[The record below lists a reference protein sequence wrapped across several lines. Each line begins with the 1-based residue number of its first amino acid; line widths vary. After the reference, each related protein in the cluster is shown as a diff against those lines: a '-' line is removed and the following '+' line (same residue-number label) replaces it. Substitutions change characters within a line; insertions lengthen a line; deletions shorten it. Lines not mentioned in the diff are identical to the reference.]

1 MNEKRTTIKGF
12 FVVFADETQELN
24 RTKVVNEGRSGVFYK
39 KEDLVTTI
47 DSKMLLE
54 SKKQEMSIV
63 EIDVPNCAIISPNHN
78 KFGIKGG
85 QNIPI
90 TKIQKF
96 SKAMIAQQTEVA

>member
-24 RTKVVNEGRSGVFYK
+24 KTKVVNEGRSGVFYK
-39 KEDLVTTI
+39 KEDLITTI
-47 DSKMLLE
+47 DSKLLE
-54 SKKQEMSIV
+54 SKKKEISIV

-90 TKIQKF
+90 AKIQKF
-96 SKAMIAQQTEVA
+96 SRAMIAQQTEVA